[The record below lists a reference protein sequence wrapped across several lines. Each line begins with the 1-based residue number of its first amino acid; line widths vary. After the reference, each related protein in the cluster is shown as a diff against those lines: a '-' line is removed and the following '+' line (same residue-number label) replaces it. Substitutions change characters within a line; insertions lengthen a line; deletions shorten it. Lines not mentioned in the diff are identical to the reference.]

1 MKKLVL
7 GLALLLTSENITRGL
22 PIYTR
27 TSWKNFSSYDLLLN
41 IKEEKL
47 IQKRV
52 SNTDYKFNFNLQ
64 IISINKKLKI
74 YLDFS
79 AGLAFRSFPGTN
91 NQIIESYDALFEK
104 KKKKNS
110 FLPKGNQIS
119 IGEVGENND
128 KQPIFITSVE
138 SCEKK
143 NFYNIHYMCN
153 DSLKCVQ
160 KDIRILFAGI
170 NNNNNPVYP
179 CSLKGLFIPI
189 SGGLSAKIKIQS
201 KTYIKI
207 YLHGYIN
214 INLYYYYD
222 FTHLINLMGKY
233 MEITNEELRQNVGNY
248 CRVRIFDE
256 EVKEIAEFFDSF
268 PLIKPFSQLM
278 LSSAFNAIDNDYS
291 FNCFYGG
298 IFNITISWKIYKH
311 LEIGFSFFSLEYFL
325 VNDYISKEKCK
336 LKTQFKEFE
345 NRKHVLFLH
354 LPSFE
359 ISII

>member
-7 GLALLLTSENITRGL
+7 GLALLLLTSENIAQGL
-22 PIYTR
+22 PIYTWV
-27 TSWKNFSSYDLLLN
+27 SWKNFSSYDLLLK
-41 IKEEKL
+41 IKKEKL
-47 IQKRV
+47 IQQRV

-64 IISINKKLKI
+64 FISINKILKI

-91 NQIIESYDALFEK
+91 DQIINSYDALK
-104 KKKKNS
+104 KKHS
-110 FLPKGNQIS
+110 STVEANQIS
-119 IGEVGENND
+119 IGAGGENIG
-128 KQPIFITSVE
+128 KPIFITSVE
-138 SCEKK
+138 SCGEKDV
-143 NFYNIHYMCN
+143 YNIHYMCD
-153 DSLKCVQ
+153 DSLKCDKRNI
-160 KDIRILFAGI
+160 KDLFAVT
-170 NNNNNPVYP
+170 NNNSPVYP

-222 FTHLINLMGKY
+222 FTHLINLMCKY
-233 MEITNEELRQNVGNY
+233 MEITKKVIEKHGKHFLYVTFN
-248 CRVRIFDE
+248 DE
-256 EVKEIAEFFDSF
+256 DKEIAEIFDSS
-268 PLIKPFSQLM
+268 PLTKPFYPLM
-278 LSSAFNAIDNDYS
+278 LAKRINAIDNDHS

-311 LEIGFSFFSLEYFL
+311 LEIGFSFFSLEYFR
-325 VNDYISKEKCK
+325 VNDCTSKGKGKEK
-336 LKTQFKEFE
+336 LKSQFKEFE
-345 NRKHVLFLH
+345 TRKHVLFLH